1 MKKRIAGLISLIV
14 AGTMATSVHAET
26 TTMNYSQ
33 TSTYTLSIP
42 STVMLSATQVQSL
55 EIGASAVNTIPTQKV
70 QVKCTAGIDTNGNA
84 TLTRTGGG
92 TTKVRIS
99 KTSGGTGIN
108 TSTVLAE
115 FQDQSTTALSGGG
128 TIYFSAVG
136 NVNAGTYTGT
146 VTFTGSLASR

>member
-1 MKKRIAGLISLIV
+1 MKKRIAGLMSLLV
-14 AGTMATSVHAET
+14 VGAMTAPVQAET

-42 STVMLSATQVQSL
+42 STVTLSATQAQSL
-55 EIGASAVNTIPTQKV
+55 QIGASAVNTTPTQKV
-70 QVKCTAGIDTNGNA
+70 QVKCTAGIDASGDA

-92 TTKVRIS
+92 TAKVRIS
-99 KTSGGTGIN
+99 KTSGGTGIT
-108 TSTVLAE
+108 TSTVFAE

-136 NVNAGTYTGT
+136 NVNAGTYSGT
-146 VTFTGSLASR
+146 VTFTGSLTTR

>member
-1 MKKRIAGLISLIV
+1 MKKVFAGLMSIAILGAITAPV
-14 AGTMATSVHAET
+14 YAET

-33 TSTYTLSIP
+33 SSSYTLSIP
-42 STVMLSATQVQSL
+42 ATVTLSTTQVATLQ
-55 EIGASAVNTIPTQKV
+55 IGASAVNTTPTQKV
-70 QVKCTAGIDTNGNA
+70 QVKCTAGIDANGDA

-99 KTSGGTGIN
+99 KTSGGTGIS

-136 NVNAGTYTGT
+136 SVNAGTYSGT
-146 VTFTGSLASR
+146 VTFTGSLATR